1 MTTPPARP
9 AAIRAVPVPHP
20 GRIIMGLVLL
30 VLAVM
35 FLNMLVFNPNF
46 KWDLVRQYLVWHTI
60 VSGAWLT
67 LQITAWAMVIGVA
80 GGVLLAVLRL
90 SQNPVASITSWFY
103 IWFFRGTPVLIQLLF
118 WFNIALLVGREVA
131 IGVPFGPELFHMH
144 TNDLISPFTAAVLA
158 LGLNEAAYM
167 AEIVRAGI
175 LSVDEGQAEAATALG
190 MGRTQVMRR
199 IVLPQAMRVIIPPTG
214 NETISMLKT
223 SSLASTIGAVELTD
237 TSESLGRFLT
247 YPIPLLVVASLW
259 YLFFTT
265 ILSIGQYYLER
276 YYARGSTRS
285 LPPTP
290 FQKLLT
296 ANLSFKRRVYTAA
309 RPDETRSTDVNG
321 SASPEVEE

>member
-1 MTTPPARP
+1 MIT
-9 AAIRAVPVPHP
+9 AA
-20 GRIIMGLVLL
+20 LLL
-30 VLAVM
+30 VLAAM
-35 FLNMLVFNPNF
+35 FLHMLIFNENF
-46 KWDLVRQYLVWHTI
+46 KWDLVRQYLAWHTI

-90 SQNPVASITSWFY
+90 SQNPVSSISSWLY

-131 IGVPFGPELFHMH
+131 IGVPFGPELFHIQ

-190 MGRTQVMRR
+190 MGRTRVMRR

-265 ILSIGQYYLER
+265 ILSIGQFYLER

-290 FQKLLT
+290 FQKLLA
-296 ANLSFKRRVYTAA
+296 ANLSFRRRVYTAA
-309 RPDETRSTDVNG
+309 RPGAPRAPGSTGPDSQG
-321 SASPEVEE
+321 VEE